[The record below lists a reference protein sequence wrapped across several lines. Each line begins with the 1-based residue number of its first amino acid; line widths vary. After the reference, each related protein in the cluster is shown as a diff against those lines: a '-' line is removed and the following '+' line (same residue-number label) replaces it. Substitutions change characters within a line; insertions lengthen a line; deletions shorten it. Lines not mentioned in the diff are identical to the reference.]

1 MGMICKLL
9 TFSVVLLVISC
20 SVPNK
25 SAIKADFLKEH
36 PDAEVIAV
44 FAGEGDSSNVY
55 MHIQYKLLNGAEIYE
70 DVLLYQ
76 KLGDGLW
83 KKTGRSASGD

>member
-1 MGMICKLL
+1 MICKLL

-44 FAGEGDSSNVY
+44 FAGEGDSSG
-55 MHIQYKLLNGAEIYE
+55 MWGQ
-70 DVLLYQ
+70 VLFL
-76 KLGDGLW
+76 
-83 KKTGRSASGD
+83 AF